1 MRIAGSRKE
10 FGFLMRLAVQ
20 MKGTYLYFG
29 PSGDFWMI
37 YDISKTI
44 YLRTNLDVSHH
55 IVMSAA
61 SIHNVAFALNRFKS
75 GEVFRDFDFDGLGAD
90 YMELGPMH
98 IQLGFSELARI
109 PVRTHIEKVSMFS
122 PLVEKFEIMKEP
134 GEIEDA
140 PYICTDYT
148 LLRKYTADAKA
159 HFRLYNENR
168 VFNRLLFH
176 ENEDEHNNLLQV
188 DPEGELRITRRPP
201 KSGRAPEHVFHY
213 TDGWFVP
220 DKYQYFKFGLSD
232 MDIRLMVLLGRYE
245 DVESFR
251 VWLFKDHY
259 VIDAHESDLLVKMW
273 LNRKKVAID

>member
-1 MRIAGSRKE
+1 
-10 FGFLMRLAVQ
+10 
-20 MKGTYLYFG
+20 
-29 PSGDFWMI
+29 
-37 YDISKTI
+37 
-44 YLRTNLDVSHH
+44 
-55 IVMSAA
+55 
-61 SIHNVAFALNRFKS
+61 
-75 GEVFRDFDFDGLGAD
+75 
-90 YMELGPMH
+90 
-98 IQLGFSELARI
+98 
-109 PVRTHIEKVSMFS
+109 MFS
-122 PLVEKFEIMKEP
+122 PLVEKFEKMKEP

-148 LLRKYTADAKA
+148 LLRKYTVDVKA
-159 HFRLYNENR
+159 YFRLYNENG

-188 DPEGELRITRRPP
+188 DPEGELLITRRPP
-201 KSGRAPEHVFHY
+201 KSAKAPEHVFNY

-220 DKYQYFKFGLSD
+220 DKYQHFKFGLSD

-273 LNRKKVAID
+273 LNRKKVAVD